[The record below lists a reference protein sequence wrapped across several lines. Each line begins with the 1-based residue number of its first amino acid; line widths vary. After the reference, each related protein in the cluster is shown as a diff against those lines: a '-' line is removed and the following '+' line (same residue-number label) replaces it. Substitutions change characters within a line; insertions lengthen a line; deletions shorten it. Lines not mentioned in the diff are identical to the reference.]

1 MAAPVTF
8 TTRDG
13 GVSDGAYAELNLG
26 RHVGDAEA
34 SVAENRRRLAEQLG
48 IERVVFMRQV
58 HGRAVAVVDDGTRD
72 DVGDVDALV
81 SVSPGVALGVLVA
94 DCVPILVV
102 GARGAAAV
110 HAGRRGVH
118 ADVVGAAIE
127 QLRALDAGRL
137 RAYIG
142 PAICGRCYE
151 VPAAMQTDVVADV
164 PETHST
170 TRRDTPALDL
180 KAGVAAQLRRA
191 GVAHITVDPACTAGD
206 PRYFSHRRDGVTGRF
221 AGVAVVG
228 S

>member
-34 SVAENRRRLAEQLG
+34 SVAQNRRRLAARLG
-48 IERVVFMRQV
+48 VERVVFMRQV
-58 HGRAVAVVDDGTRD
+58 HGRAVAVVDDGTQD
-72 DVGDVDALV
+72 DVGGVDALV

-118 ADVVGAAIE
+118 ADVVGAATFV
-127 QLRALDAGRL
+127 A
-137 RAYIG
+137 
-142 PAICGRCYE
+142 
-151 VPAAMQTDVVADV
+151 QTDQAFGGL
-164 PETHST
+164 
-170 TRRDTPALDL
+170 RRR
-180 KAGVAAQLRRA
+180 VAADN
-191 GVAHITVDPACTAGD
+191 VGD
-206 PRYFSHRRDGVTGRF
+206 IFVRYQSVQAIATQHDHVGRT
-221 AGVAVVG
+221 
-228 S
+228 